1 MGCKGSEV
9 RILSLRPIK
18 TDTYVAPAGAFC
30 VFRGVR
36 QTFRTLD
43 IVSDMENQQTKSILT
58 VALMAAFAD
67 GLKDERE
74 RESVRRLAEAFATEA
89 SIDLPALY
97 REVLLAQPDL
107 AEVVKPL
114 DTQGLR
120 QYAYEMA
127 VGVVNSDG
135 SQNAAEAAFLAR
147 LAAALQLPTTAAE
160 SVAQQAS
167 AIADAAVEPSRPASP
182 AGAAS
187 AASAP
192 TAVAGTVL
200 GKPDLSD
207 TELDKTILNA
217 SITNAALELL
227 PESIA
232 SMAIIPL
239 QLRLVYRIGKAYGY
253 EMDTSHAKDFIA
265 TLGVGLTSQYV
276 EQMGR
281 KLLGGL
287 LGGLGG
293 GLGRSLG
300 RQAASSGLTFATTY
314 AIGRVAQRYYAGGRT
329 LDSAALKATFTS
341 LLAEARGMA
350 PQYQSQIEQ
359 AAQTI
364 DTRNLVSL
372 VKQGSTS

>member
-1 MGCKGSEV
+1 M
-9 RILSLRPIK
+9 
-18 TDTYVAPAGAFC
+18 D
-30 VFRGVR
+30 
-36 QTFRTLD
+36 
-43 IVSDMENQQTKSILT
+43 NQQTKSILT

-74 RESVRRLAEAFATEA
+74 RESIRKLAEALGAEA
-89 SIDLPALY
+89 SIDLPAWY
-97 REVLLAQPDL
+97 RDVLLARPDL
-107 AEVVKPL
+107 TDVVKPL

-135 SQNAAEAAFLAR
+135 SQNAAEAAFLAQ
-147 LAAALQLPTTAAE
+147 LAAALQLPTSAAE

-167 AIADAAVEPSRPASP
+167 AMAEAAVEPSGPAAP
-182 AGAAS
+182 AS
-187 AASAP
+187 AATAAAAP
-192 TAVAGTVL
+192 TAVTGTVL
-200 GKPDLSD
+200 GKANASD
-207 TELDKTILNA
+207 AEMDKTIMTA

-276 EQMGR
+276 EQIGR

-293 GLGRSLG
+293 GLGRSVG

-314 AIGRVAQRYYAGGRT
+314 AMGRVAQRYYAGGRT
-329 LDSAALKATFTS
+329 LDSATLKETFAS

-350 PQYQSQIEQ
+350 PKYQAQIEQ

-372 VKQGSTS
+372 VKQG

>member
-1 MGCKGSEV
+1 
-9 RILSLRPIK
+9 
-18 TDTYVAPAGAFC
+18 
-30 VFRGVR
+30 
-36 QTFRTLD
+36 
-43 IVSDMENQQTKSILT
+43 METQQTKSILT

-74 RESVRRLAEAFATEA
+74 RESIRKLAEAFGAEA

-97 REVLLAQPDL
+97 RDVLLTRPDL

-114 DTQGLR
+114 DTQALR

-135 SQNAAEAAFLAR
+135 SQNAAEAAFLAQ
-147 LAAALQLPTTAAE
+147 LAAALQLSTQAAG
-160 SVAQQAS
+160 SIAQQAS
-167 AIADAAVEPSRPASP
+167 AIAQAAVEPDGPAAP
-182 AGAAS
+182 PGVATP
-187 AASAP
+187 ASAP

-200 GKPDLSD
+200 GKANVGDA
-207 TELDKTILNA
+207 EMDKTIMSA
-217 SITNAALELL
+217 AITNAALELL

-253 EMDTSHAKDFIA
+253 EMDSSNAKDFIA

-276 EQMGR
+276 EQFGR

-329 LDSAALKATFTS
+329 LDTATLKATFTS

-350 PQYQSQIEQ
+350 PKYQSQIEQ

-372 VKQGSTS
+372 VKAG

>member
-1 MGCKGSEV
+1 
-9 RILSLRPIK
+9 
-18 TDTYVAPAGAFC
+18 
-30 VFRGVR
+30 
-36 QTFRTLD
+36 
-43 IVSDMENQQTKSILT
+43 
-58 VALMAAFAD
+58 
-67 GLKDERE
+67 
-74 RESVRRLAEAFATEA
+74 
-89 SIDLPALY
+89 
-97 REVLLAQPDL
+97 
-107 AEVVKPL
+107 
-114 DTQGLR
+114 
-120 QYAYEMA
+120 
-127 VGVVNSDG
+127 
-135 SQNAAEAAFLAR
+135 
-147 LAAALQLPTTAAE
+147 LAAALQLPMTATE

-167 AIADAAVEPSRPASP
+167 AMADAAVEPTGPAAP
-182 AGAAS
+182 AGVTTAA
-187 AASAP
+187 AAPAPAPAP

-200 GKPDLSD
+200 GKANVSD
-207 TELDKTILNA
+207 AEMDKTIMSA

-253 EMDTSHAKDFIA
+253 QMDSSNAKDFIA

-276 EQMGR
+276 EQLGR

-364 DTRNLVSL
+364 DTRKLVEM
-372 VKQGSTS
+372 VKQG

>member
-1 MGCKGSEV
+1 M
-9 RILSLRPIK
+9 
-18 TDTYVAPAGAFC
+18 D
-30 VFRGVR
+30 
-36 QTFRTLD
+36 
-43 IVSDMENQQTKSILT
+43 NQQAKSILT

-74 RESVRRLAEAFATEA
+74 RESIRKLAEVFGAEA
-89 SIDLPALY
+89 SIDLAALY
-97 REVLLAQPDL
+97 RDVLLARPNL
-107 AEVVKPL
+107 AEVVRPL

-127 VGVVNSDG
+127 VGVVNADG
-135 SQNAAEAAFLAR
+135 SQNPAEAEFLAQ
-147 LAAALQLPTTAAE
+147 LAAALQLPGTATE
-160 SVAQQAS
+160 PVAQQAS
-167 AIADAAVEPSRPASP
+167 AMADAAVAPTVPATSP
-182 AGAAS
+182 GVAT

-200 GKPDLSD
+200 GKANVSD
-207 TELDKTILNA
+207 AEMDKSILNA

-227 PESIA
+227 PESVA

-253 EMDTSHAKDFIA
+253 EMDSSNAKDFIA

-276 EQMGR
+276 EQLGR

-329 LDSAALKATFTS
+329 LDAAALKATFTS
-341 LLAEARGMA
+341 LLAEARGLA
-350 PQYQSQIEQ
+350 PQYQSRIEQ

>member
-1 MGCKGSEV
+1 M
-9 RILSLRPIK
+9 
-18 TDTYVAPAGAFC
+18 D
-30 VFRGVR
+30 
-36 QTFRTLD
+36 
-43 IVSDMENQQTKSILT
+43 NQQTKSILT

-74 RESVRRLAEAFATEA
+74 RESIRKLAEALGAEA
-89 SIDLPALY
+89 SIDLPAWY
-97 REVLLAQPDL
+97 RDVLLSRPNL
-107 AEVVKPL
+107 TEVVQPL
-114 DTQGLR
+114 DTLGLR

-135 SQNAAEAAFLAR
+135 SQNVAEGAFLAQ

-167 AIADAAVEPSRPASP
+167 AMADAAVELAGPTAP
-182 AGAAS
+182 AGAAP
-187 AASAP
+187 AATAS

-200 GKPDLSD
+200 GKANVSD
-207 TELDKTILNA
+207 AEMDKTIMTA

-253 EMDTSHAKDFIA
+253 EMDSSHAKDFIA

-276 EQMGR
+276 EQIGR

-293 GLGRSLG
+293 GIGRSLG
-300 RQAASSGLTFATTY
+300 HQAASSGLTFATTY

-329 LDSAALKATFTS
+329 LDSATLKATFTS

-350 PQYQSQIEQ
+350 PKYQSQIEQ

-372 VKQGSTS
+372 VKQG